1 MLEYRNVS
9 LSVSGEEIIK
19 KANVTFKNGKLTAI
33 IGPNGCGKTTLVQ
46 ALNGVS
52 KVTGGEILLEGQDYL
67 ALKPK
72 ERARNLSFLPQV
84 HNVIPSISVKTL
96 VSHGRFPYLGFSRSM
111 GSEDRKIVN
120 EAMGKAEV
128 ADLSGKGVDTLS
140 GGIRQR
146 AFIAMQ
152 LAQNC
157 GFLVADE
164 PTTYLDIPSQR
175 KILDIYSALRDEGKG
190 AILVL
195 HDIAKALEIADEVIV
210 MKDRQIIKTGSP
222 EEIINSGVINE
233 VFGVSVKRLKD
244 ENDGKDYL
252 VVL

>member
-1 MLEYRNVS
+1 MLEFRNVS

-19 KANVTFKNGKLTAI
+19 NANVTFKTGKLTAI
-33 IGPNGCGKTTLVQ
+33 IGPNGCGKTPLIQ
-46 ALNGVS
+46 ALNGGS
-52 KVTGGEILLEGQDYL
+52 KVTGGEILLEGRDYL
-67 ALKPK
+67 AQKPK
-72 ERARNLSFLPQV
+72 ERACNLSFLPQV

-111 GSEDRKIVN
+111 GSEDRKIVK
-120 EAMGKAEV
+120 EAMEKAEV

-157 GFLVADE
+157 GYLVADE
-164 PTTYLDIPSQR
+164 PTTYLDIPSQK
-175 KILDIYSALRDEGKG
+175 KILEIYSSLRDEGKG
-190 AILVL
+190 VILVL
-195 HDIAKALEIADEVIV
+195 HDIAKALEIADEIVV

-222 EEIINSGVINE
+222 EEITSSGVINE
-233 VFGVSVKRLKD
+233 VFGVSVKRLTD
-244 ENDGKDYL
+244 ESDGNEYM
-252 VVL
+252 VVI